1 MLSSAR
7 EVMYCRQAIQSTD
20 HPAVHSSAWKN
31 GKYNARMREKC
42 EETDKQTEEEHNRKI
57 AHHPSILQ
65 SMITNAS
72 SKNQVRRSKGQCS
85 SK

>member
-1 MLSSAR
+1 
-7 EVMYCRQAIQSTD
+7 
-20 HPAVHSSAWKN
+20 
-31 GKYNARMREKC
+31 MREKC